1 MMIPEIK
8 LNKSDM
14 HRYHTANVF
23 LSMKEARMLSKLSDH
38 YKVNKS
44 QLLREL
50 IKAAYSRACNP
61 R

>member
-1 MMIPEIK
+1 MIPEIK

-14 HRYHTANVF
+14 HRNHTANVS

-38 YKVNKS
+38 YEVNKS

-50 IKAAYSRACNP
+50 IKAAYSGACNS
-61 R
+61 

>member
-14 HRYHTANVF
+14 HRHHTANVS
-23 LSMKEARMLSKLSDH
+23 LSMMEARMLSKLSDH
-38 YKVNKS
+38 YEVTKS

-50 IKAAYSRACNP
+50 IKAAYSGACNS
-61 R
+61 